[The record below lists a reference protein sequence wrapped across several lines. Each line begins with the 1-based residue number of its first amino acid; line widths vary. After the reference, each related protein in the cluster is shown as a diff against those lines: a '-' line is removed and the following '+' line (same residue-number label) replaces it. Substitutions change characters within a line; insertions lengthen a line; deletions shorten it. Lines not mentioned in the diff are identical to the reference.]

1 MAQTQ
6 YNPRG
11 AYLYAEA
18 LKNQGTNPIV
28 SWFTDSQG
36 GGLNNWIQD
45 QGNQI
50 ASRTRND
57 ILRELTDDPMMLER
71 ARTAQNE
78 GRDFRKELLGD
89 RYFVNPHDAVLNA
102 GVDNVKTK
110 SENRLRKKFS
120 EALAESL
127 NADKYKADG
136 TTAEALAKSLGYENL
151 SPELLTEL
159 KEGEQSALKQRY
171 ENQLYRDI
179 AQKRLKNPNA
189 TVDDIISNYRDKYGL
204 NLNPDTYL
212 DPENETMKKFM
223 KAGLNQIISDVINS
237 NLSLDEQK
245 EVLEQV
251 FAAHP
256 EYAQQ
261 LTEAKSNIKNTKD
274 TLDKEH
280 FRQALQEQ
288 FKISREEGEP
298 DEIAI
303 DEAVT
308 WGRGMG
314 IPDSVM
320 ADVLKDYQTI
330 NGLAI
335 NADAIKADLQEAEAY
350 AQDTENKIRGGKLF
364 FTPNTTLTGE
374 YSKLLSEAGLSTIRG
389 NLNKEGITDEK
400 EQNNFLNYVY
410 SEYNPLVTTADN
422 IKVLFNNPKEYRK
435 IVEEYKL
442 NKKVADTAKTEL
454 ARAKRMSAYMQAKR
468 AKQGIGTEGGYDVK

>member
-6 YNPRG
+6 YDPSG
-11 AYLYAEA
+11 AYLYAKA
-18 LKNQGTNPIV
+18 LREQGANPIV

-50 ASRTRND
+50 ATRTRND

-102 GVDNVKTK
+102 GIDNVKTK
-110 SENRLRKKFS
+110 NENRLRKKFS
-120 EALAESL
+120 EALTENL

-136 TTAEALAKSLGYENL
+136 STAEALAESLGYKNL
-151 SPELLTEL
+151 SPELLSEL
-159 KEGEQSALKQRY
+159 KEGEQDALKKRY
-171 ENQLYRDI
+171 ENQIYRDI
-179 AQKRLKNPNA
+179 AQKRLENPNA
-189 TVDDIISNYRDKYGL
+189 TVDDIIGNYRDKYGI

-212 DPENETMKKFM
+212 NPENETMKKFM
-223 KAGLNQIISDVINS
+223 KAGLNQRIADVMGS

-245 EVLEQV
+245 EVLEHI

-261 LTEAKSNIKNTKD
+261 LTEAKSNIKTTKD

-288 FKISREEGEP
+288 FKMSREEGEP

-303 DEAVT
+303 DDAVT

-320 ADVLKDYQTI
+320 ADVLKDYRTI

-335 NADAIKADLQEAEAY
+335 NADAVKADLQEAEAY
-350 AQDTENKIRGGKLF
+350 VQDIKSNTRGGELF
-364 FTPNTTLTGE
+364 FTPNTKLTGD
-374 YSKLLSEAGLSTIRG
+374 YSKLLSKAGLPTIRG
-389 NLNKEGITDEK
+389 KLSSEGITDEK
-400 EQNNFLNYVY
+400 EQNNLLNFINN
-410 SEYNPLVTTADN
+410 EYNPLVTTTEN
-422 IKVLFNNPKEYRK
+422 ITALFNNPKEYRK
-435 IVEEYKL
+435 LVEEYKL
-442 NKKVADTAKTEL
+442 GKKVSD
-454 ARAKRMSAYMQAKR
+454 RAKAELSKAKRKAAYIQAKW
-468 AKQGIGTEGGYDVK
+468 AKQGVGTEGGYYAE